1 MFCVRSASRSVVGF
15 KLGAITAPRNG
26 RMWLETVW
34 YRLLKWVTGLA
45 AAYFLLAV
53 LEHTGSWWKTGIWTP
68 FTIADFLMEWHLP
81 LPKAPNFIMLDKIV
95 DDLLGLPGVFAYAAV
110 LCCLMVILG
119 WAAGGLD
126 GLENKKREAARTKI
140 GAD

>member
-1 MFCVRSASRSVVGF
+1 
-15 KLGAITAPRNG
+15 
-26 RMWLETVW
+26 
-34 YRLLKWVTGLA
+34 
-45 AAYFLLAV
+45 
-53 LEHTGSWWKTGIWTP
+53 
-68 FTIADFLMEWHLP
+68 MEWHLP